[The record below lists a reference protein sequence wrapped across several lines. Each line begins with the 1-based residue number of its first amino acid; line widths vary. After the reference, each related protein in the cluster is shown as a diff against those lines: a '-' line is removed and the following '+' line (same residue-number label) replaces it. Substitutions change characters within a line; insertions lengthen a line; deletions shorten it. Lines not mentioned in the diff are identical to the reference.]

1 MKGAIN
7 MAFLAYKANEC
18 FNHQYIKIPKD
29 LFINPLYKH
38 LNSDSKIIYGF
49 LLDRLSL
56 SIKNNWIDE
65 KTSNVYLIF
74 ARKKIQELLHL
85 SDKTVTKAFKELKAC
100 ELIYEKRQQCS
111 KPNIIYI
118 GKINP
123 YFGNSAQSRKNY
135 DSGHGN
141 STTPESENLRPNKT
155 NNNKTNID
163 NNFNFKNFDNRF
175 RDTTGQYENLDRFLV
190 NANDFI
196 KNEGGL

>member
-1 MKGAIN
+1 

-65 KTSNVYLIF
+65 KTGNVYLIF
-74 ARKKIQELLHL
+74 TRKKIQELLHL
-85 SDKTVTKAFKELKAC
+85 SDKTVTKAFKELKTC
-100 ELIYEKRQQCS
+100 ELIYEKRQQRP

-118 GKINP
+118 GKLHTCSDN
-123 YFGNSAQSRKNY
+123 YSQNRKNY
-135 DSGHGN
+135 DSEDGN
-141 STTPESENLRPNKT
+141 SMTSESENLRPNKT
-155 NNNKTNID
+155 NNNKANID
-163 NNFNFKNFDNRF
+163 NNFNFKNLDNRF
-175 RDTTGQYENLDRFLV
+175 RDTTGQYENLDRFL
-190 NANDFI
+190 ANDFI
-196 KNEGGL
+196 KNE

>member
-1 MKGAIN
+1 ME
-7 MAFLAYKANEC
+7 FPAYKANEC
-18 FNHQYIKIPKD
+18 FNHRYIKIPKD

-65 KTSNVYLIF
+65 KTGNVYLIF
-74 ARKKIQELLHL
+74 TRKKIQELLRL

-100 ELIYEKRQQCS
+100 ELIYEKRQQRP

-118 GKINP
+118 GKLHTCSNN
-123 YFGNSAQSRKNY
+123 YFQNRKNY
-135 DSGHGN
+135 DSEHGN
-141 STTPESENLRPNKT
+141 STTSESENLRPNKT

-163 NNFNFKNFDNRF
+163 SRFK
-175 RDTTGQYENLDRFLV
+175 DTTGQYENLDIFLA

-196 KNEGGL
+196 KNE

>member
-29 LFINPLYKH
+29 LFINPIYKH

-65 KTSNVYLIF
+65 QTGNVYLIF
-74 ARKKIQELLHL
+74 TRKKIQELLHL
-85 SDKTVTKAFKELKAC
+85 SDKTVTKAFKELKTC
-100 ELIYEKRQQCS
+100 ELIYEKRQQCP

-118 GKINP
+118 GKLHIYSN
-123 YFGNSAQSRKNY
+123 NDSQNRKNY
-135 DSGHGN
+135 DSRHGN
-141 STTPESENLRPNKT
+141 STNPESENLRPNKT
-155 NNNKTNID
+155 NNSKTNID
-163 NNFNFKNFDNRF
+163 INFNFKNFDNRF
-175 RDTTGQYENLDRFLV
+175 RDTTGQYENLDRFLA